1 MNKIILTLTFIV
13 FFGACTSNAPTS
25 SSGFVNEEEDKFH
38 IGSDQA
44 VELFKAFDKAWA
56 NRNYDLMKTLI
67 AEEASFEFQD
77 GKIATG
83 SGEFIDMIKEEI
95 SVEEASGNGY
105 TWTTEYAFSV
115 DLNPSESG
123 EWVNAGFT
131 STLDNPEDGV
141 IKKVYNEWY
150 YFENDHL
157 ELWYQ
162 TMRKI
167 KE

>member
-1 MNKIILTLTFIV
+1 MKHYFIGCLFL
-13 FFGACTSNAPTS
+13 FFGACTTS
-25 SSGFVNEEEDKFH
+25 PEASSGFVNDAEDKFQ

-44 VELFKAFDKAWA
+44 VELFIAFDTAWA

-67 AEEASFEFQD
+67 AEEASFEFED

-83 SGEFIDMIKEEI
+83 AGEFIDMIKEEI
-95 SVEEASGNGY
+95 SVEEASENGY

-141 IKKVYNEWY
+141 IEKVYNEWY
-150 YFENDHL
+150 YFEKGKL
-157 ELWYQ
+157 EQWYQ
-162 TMRKI
+162 TIRKVM
-167 KE
+167 E